1 VLAAAALVT
10 ATWAAD
16 ARAQAIAYRNLL
28 QFDLQ
33 SYRSQATGGVFSD
46 DVDLIADAA
55 RLLEIDGTRIYTNF
69 SNLSD
74 PATLGDNLITYSIT
88 STSDFASN
96 SPRPGVSNSPSVGAD
111 TFDSGS
117 YLGGWV
123 GKYDQD
129 SKYTFS
135 IIYQRS
141 GHKAMFEDLDDGNIG
156 SGFNTST
163 DAEYTADI
171 LQGFDNGLNDGPGG
185 SGAGDG
191 DVDQDTRLLSDL
203 QRYDD
208 RSATR
213 FDLGAARELEDTDWS
228 VGGRLFWRSDH
239 IERIAEGTTS
249 VISRQKAAYDSTGD
263 SVPDVYSTELYETG
277 RTETTWSGSMEDAF
291 RMREAGVSLNGD
303 WHPGGWALN
312 TRVDVFG
319 VNVTN
324 PSSGLFGPSRGAS
337 SSSLPWFM
345 SGDSPAIFEQRF
357 HTVVTTDSVD
367 LDSDGTFDALNRN
380 PNGAL
385 GSLDQDRVNTSWQT
399 GPYYLGDYF
408 EYDRGL
414 GLAVESVDDERTGIG
429 FAAKM
434 ELDRP
439 RWGGDQRTWVG
450 FNRRP
455 MDIDATI
462 VLAERQGTSFWWND
476 GVNGDQMATQVDF
489 EDELTVSWSGDAT
502 NTVLEAGTK
511 WWRELSNRVEM
522 GLGVVL
528 TRSTYNQE
536 YTETDTQTS
545 VTRFDDGFGDLGG
558 NELDAFQG
566 GLGIYNEE
574 QTTQTATFVIDVN
587 DETKAT
593 DIRLPVGA
601 QFNITKKIKWQMG
614 VQHQITYWTRET
626 SGTVPADMDGVTV
639 TVFNDYNNPAND
651 FTTYDTGLQESG
663 TLTITDKDEFNTT
676 TYWYGVEWLVGDVA
690 QFNINGFF
698 DTSSTSTTPTSMGGS
713 NLFDVDF
720 FRNLAVSLTFM
731 FD

>member
-1 VLAAAALVT
+1 MRSKRFVLAAAALLT

-96 SPRPGVSNSPSVGAD
+96 NPRPGVSNSPSVGPD

-129 SKYTFS
+129 SDYTFS

-156 SGFNTST
+156 SGFNFSN

-171 LQGFDNGLNDGPGG
+171 VTAFDNGLFDGFG
-185 SGAGDG
+185 GAGDG
-191 DVDQDTRLLSDL
+191 DIDQETRTTSDL
-203 QRYDD
+203 KRYDD

-213 FDLGAARELEDTDWS
+213 FDLGAARELDGTDWS

-239 IERIAEGTTS
+239 IERVAE
-249 VISRQKAAYDSTGD
+249 
-263 SVPDVYSTELYETG
+263 G
-277 RTETTWSGSMEDAF
+277 RTESTFRQKVAGDSTTLVEVGSNETEWFGSMEDAF
-291 RMREAGVSLNGD
+291 RMREAGISLNGD

-319 VNVTN
+319 LNVTN
-324 PSSGLFGPSRGAS
+324 PSSGLFSPSRGS
-337 SSSLPWFM
+337 SSELPWFM

-357 HTVVTTDSVD
+357 NTIVTTDA
-367 LDSDGTFDALNRN
+367 GFN

-385 GSLDQDRVNTSWQT
+385 GSLDQDRTNTSWQT
-399 GPYYLGDYF
+399 SPYYLGDYF
-408 EYDRGL
+408 EFDRGF

-429 FAAKM
+429 FAAKV

-462 VLAERQGTSFWWND
+462 VLAERQGSTFWWND
-476 GVNGDQMATQVDF
+476 GTNGDQQATVTTF
-489 EDELTVSWSGDAT
+489 EDELNVSWSGDAT

-545 VTRFDDGFGDLGG
+545 VSRFDDGFGTLGG
-558 NELDAFQG
+558 NELDTFQG

-574 QTTQTATFVIDVN
+574 QTMQSATFIIDVS
-587 DETKAT
+587 DETKPT

-601 QFNITKKIKWQMG
+601 QFDITKKIKWQMG

-626 SGTVPADMDGVTV
+626 SGTVAPENDGVTV
-639 TVFNDYNNPAND
+639 TTFNDYADPTND
-651 FTTYDTGLQESG
+651 FTTYDTGTQESG
-663 TLTITDKDEFNTT
+663 TLTITDKDEFNST
-676 TYWYGVEWLVGDVA
+676 TYWYGIEWLVGDAA

-698 DTSSTSTTPTSMGGS
+698 DTSNTSSSATSMGGS